1 MFSIVLFD
9 ADKLSLG
16 FTYRYSTEEDVYII
30 ELGLLFMY
38 FSLALKKKRV
48 NNSLF
53 YYLLLVLNLIPQS
66 FLKSSSKIALI

>member
-1 MFSIVLFD
+1 MNWMFSIILFD

-38 FSLALKKKRV
+38 FSLLLKKKE
-48 NNSLF
+48 SE
-53 YYLLLVLNLIPQS
+53 
-66 FLKSSSKIALI
+66 